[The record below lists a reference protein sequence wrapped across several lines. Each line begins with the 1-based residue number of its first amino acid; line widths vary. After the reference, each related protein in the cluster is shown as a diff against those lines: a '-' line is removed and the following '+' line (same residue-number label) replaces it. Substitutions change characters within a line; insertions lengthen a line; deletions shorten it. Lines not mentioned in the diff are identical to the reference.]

1 MQLYYTRDCITS
13 SAVVLHNVTV
23 LPRVQLSCIQHD
35 CITSSAV
42 VLHTTWLCYLEC
54 SWVAY
59 NMTVSPR
66 VQLYYTRD
74 CITSSAVALHTTW
87 LYYLECSCITHN
99 MTVSPR
105 VQLYY
110 TQHDCI
116 TSSAVA
122 LHNVTVSP
130 RVQLHYTT
138 WLYHLECSCT
148 THNVTVSPRV
158 QLRCIQHDCITS
170 SALYDTQH
178 DCITS
183 SAVVLHTMWLYHLEC
198 SCAAYNMTV
207 LPRVQL
213 YDTQHDCITSS
224 AVVLHTM
231 WLCYLECSCITQ
243 CDCVTSS
250 AVALHN
256 VTVSPRVQLHCTH
269 HGGALSSAAPRV
281 RVPVHSPH
289 SHQRAG
295 GTEASTMGSPKEYT
309 PSGPHG
315 NVHRRKLNTPK
326 KKKWHWLEVRHLKMH
341 LLWWHPHSQ
350 GTPVC
355 FLRSGEQAGV
365 EAWDTAWQKAS
376 RFLSQTPACCFRRLS
391 LSWMTKKINP
401 VIVNV
406 ESIVLVTTLW
416 IPPDKN
422 KFIYTLKWGNQQKT
436 SEIIR
441 QGSFQ
446 SRSRVRTSRDTSTH
460 STLTFRQDHSLETR
474 HIRRL
479 LRHPAYCQ
487 LKANE
492 RQRLARSRNF
502 THTQSSAS

>member
-1 MQLYYTRDCITS
+1 M
-13 SAVVLHNVTV
+13 TV

-42 VLHTTWLCYLEC
+42 VLHT
-54 SWVAY
+54 
-59 NMTVSPR
+59 
-66 VQLYYTRD
+66 
-74 CITSSAVALHTTW
+74 W
-87 LYYLECSCITHN
+87 LYYLECSCVAYN
-99 MTVSPR
+99 MTVLPR

-122 LHNVTVSP
+122 LHTTWLYHLECSCITQCDCITSSAVALHNMTVSP

-158 QLRCIQHDCITS
+158 QLRCIQHD
-170 SALYDTQH
+170 Y
-178 DCITS
+178 ITS
-183 SAVVLHTMWLYHLEC
+183 SAVVRHITWLYHLEC
-198 SCAAYNMTV
+198 SC
-207 LPRVQL
+207 
-213 YDTQHDCITSS
+213 IT
-224 AVVLHTM
+224 
-231 WLCYLECSCITQ
+231 
-243 CDCVTSS
+243 
-250 AVALHN
+250 HN
-256 VTVSPRVQLHCTH
+256 VTVSPWVQLRCTH